1 MKWLPIF
8 VVVLGNVFYHLGQR
22 SVPAG
27 ANPVVATLAAY
38 LIAIV
43 MTLATVPFL
52 ARDVAWRSALTTLNS
67 ATIFVALGAVL
78 VEIGFLLVYRAGWSV
93 SNASVTANAVLS
105 VVLLGIG
112 VLAFREPASA
122 TRVLGVGV
130 CLGGL
135 WLVTRPA

>member
-1 MKWLPIF
+1 MSWLPIL

-22 SVPAG
+22 AVPAG

-38 LIAIV
+38 LAAFV
-43 MTLATVPFL
+43 MTIATIPFL
-52 ARDVAWRSALTTLNS
+52 ARDVVWRSAFTSLNS
-67 ATIFVALGAVL
+67 STLFVALGAVM
-78 VEIGFLLVYRAGWSV
+78 VEIGFLLAYRAGWSISNV
-93 SNASVTANAVLS
+93 SITANAILS
-105 VVLLGIG
+105 VVLLGIAA
-112 VLAFREPASA
+112 LAFREPVSA